1 MNNILF
7 NYLIKNYLKTIFII
21 ILVIYSFGL
30 ILNLF
35 EEIEFFKESNANIFQ
50 PLILSSIFIPSL
62 IIKLLPFIIF
72 FSSMWFITKIKNNKD
87 LLILKVYGYSNFKI
101 FLILALTSFLLGWIV
116 LVVVNPIT
124 SSMVMYYEKTKS
136 QYARDI
142 EHLIS
147 FNKNGLWIKEN
158 IEQGNRIITAE
169 KPEKFDLINVT
180 IFQFDNTGRLN
191 KKIFAKKVNIK
202 NKNWILENVVLS
214 DLKNEIFEKEKIDKY
229 LINSNYD
236 YAKINTLFN
245 NADTVSFIELTLK
258 KNELLEIGYN
268 ESFLKENL
276 HSMLSIPFFLFLMTA
291 LATVLAMV
299 SLRRYEGF
307 KFFILGFIISIVI
320 YYFKDFSLALGKT
333 DRIPIV
339 LAIWSPVLALS
350 LFTLI
355 GVLQINEK

>member
-1 MNNILF
+1 MNSIIF
-7 NYLIKNYLKTIFII
+7 NYIIRNFLSKVFIA
-21 ILVIYSFGL
+21 ILVTYSFSL

-35 EEIEFFKESNANIFQ
+35 EEIEFFKESDADILQ

-72 FSSMWFITKIKNNKD
+72 FSSMWFITKIKNNND
-87 LLILKVYGYSNFKI
+87 LLVLKVYGYSNLKI
-101 FLILALTSFLLGWIV
+101 FFILATTSFLLGWLI
-116 LVVVNPIT
+116 LIIANPIT

-142 EHLIS
+142 DHLIT

-158 IEQGNRIITAE
+158 VEQGERIITAE
-169 KPEKFDLINVT
+169 KPEMYDLINVT
-180 IFQFDNTGRLN
+180 IFQFNNDYELTS
-191 KKIFAKKVNIK
+191 KIFAKKVNIRT
-202 NKNWILENVVLS
+202 KNWVLEDVTISN
-214 DLKNEIFEKEKIDKY
+214 LKNENFSKNKSEKY
-229 LINSNYD
+229 LIESNYD

-245 NADTVSFIELTLK
+245 NADTVSFIDLTLK
-258 KNELLEIGYN
+258 KKKMVEIGYN
-268 ESFLKENL
+268 ETFLKENL

-307 KFFILGFIISIVI
+307 KFFIIGFLISVII
-320 YYFKDFSLALGKT
+320 YYFKDFSLALGRT
-333 DRIPIV
+333 DRIPII

-350 LFTLI
+350 FFTFV

>member
-7 NYLIKNYLKTIFII
+7 NYLIKNYLKTICVVVLI
-21 ILVIYSFGL
+21 IYSFGL

-35 EEIEFFKESNANIFQ
+35 EEIEFFKESDANIFQ

-72 FSSMWFITKIKNNKD
+72 FSSMWFITKIRNNKD
-87 LLILKVYGYSNFKI
+87 LLILKVYGYSNFRI
-101 FLILALTSFLLGWIV
+101 FIILALTSFLLGWMI
-116 LVVVNPIT
+116 LIIVNPIT

-158 IEQGNRIITAE
+158 LEKGNRIITAE

-180 IFQFDNTGRLN
+180 IFQFDKNDKLSS
-191 KKIFAKKVNIK
+191 KIFAEKVNIK
-202 NKNWILENVVLS
+202 KKKWVLEDVVIS
-214 DLKNEIFEKEKIDKY
+214 ELKNEIFVKNKVDKY
-229 LINSNYD
+229 QIYSNYD

-245 NADTVSFIELTLK
+245 NADTISFIDLTFK
-258 KNELLEIGYN
+258 KKEMLEIGYN
-268 ESFLKENL
+268 ETFLKENL

-291 LATVLAMV
+291 LATVLAMI

-307 KFFILGFIISIVI
+307 KFFIIGFVISIVI

>member
-7 NYLIKNYLKTIFII
+7 NYLIKNYLKTVSVII
-21 ILVIYSFGL
+21 VIIYSFGL

-50 PLILSSIFIPSL
+50 PLILSSLFIPSL

-87 LLILKVYGYSNFKI
+87 LLILKVYGFSNLKI
-101 FLILALTSFLLGWIV
+101 FSILALTSFLLGWMV
-116 LVVVNPIT
+116 LIIVNPIT

-136 QYARDI
+136 QYALDI

-158 IEQGNRIITAE
+158 IENGSRIVTAE
-169 KPEKFDLINVT
+169 KPENFDLINVT
-180 IFQFDNTGRLN
+180 IFQLDNTGKLN
-191 KKIFAKKVNIK
+191 KKIFAKKANIK
-202 NKNWILENVVLS
+202 KKNWVLDDVVVS
-214 DLKNEIFEKEKIDKY
+214 DLKNEIFVKNKIDR
-229 LINSNYD
+229 LFIISNYD

-245 NADTVSFIELTLK
+245 NADTVSFIDLTLK
-258 KNELLEIGYN
+258 KSELLEIGYN
-268 ESFLKENL
+268 EAFLKENL

-291 LATVLAMV
+291 LATVLAMI

-307 KFFILGFIISIVI
+307 KFFILGFIISILI

-339 LAIWSPVLALS
+339 LAIWSPVIALS

>member
-1 MNNILF
+1 MNSIIF
-7 NYLIKNYLKTIFII
+7 NYIIRNFLSKVFIA
-21 ILVIYSFGL
+21 ILVTYSFSL

-35 EEIEFFKESNANIFQ
+35 EEIEFFKESDADILQ

-87 LLILKVYGYSNFKI
+87 LLVLKVYGYSNLKI
-101 FLILALTSFLLGWIV
+101 FFILATTSFLLGWLI
-116 LVVVNPIT
+116 LIIANPIT

-142 EHLIS
+142 DHLIT

-158 IEQGNRIITAE
+158 VEQGERIITAE
-169 KPEKFDLINVT
+169 KPEMYDLINVT
-180 IFQFDNTGRLN
+180 IFQFNNDYELTS
-191 KKIFAKKVNIK
+191 KIFAKKVNIK
-202 NKNWILENVVLS
+202 TKNWILEDVTIS
-214 DLKNEIFEKEKIDKY
+214 SLKNENFSKNKAEKY
-229 LINSNYD
+229 LIESNYD

-245 NADTVSFIELTLK
+245 NADTVSFIDLTLN
-258 KNELLEIGYN
+258 KNKMVEIGYN
-268 ESFLKENL
+268 ETFLKENL

-307 KFFILGFIISIVI
+307 KFFIIGFLISVII
-320 YYFKDFSLALGKT
+320 YYFKDFSLALGRT
-333 DRIPIV
+333 DRIPII

-350 LFTLI
+350 FFTFV

>member
-1 MNNILF
+1 MNSIIF
-7 NYLIKNYLKTIFII
+7 NYLIRNFLSKVFIA
-21 ILVIYSFGL
+21 ILVTYSFSL

-35 EEIEFFKESNANIFQ
+35 EEIEFFKESDADILQ

-87 LLILKVYGYSNFKI
+87 LLVLKVYGYSNLKI
-101 FLILALTSFLLGWIV
+101 FFILATTSFLLGWLI
-116 LVVVNPIT
+116 LIIANPIT

-142 EHLIS
+142 DHLIT

-158 IEQGNRIITAE
+158 VEQGERIITAE
-169 KPEKFDLINVT
+169 KPEMYDLINVT
-180 IFQFDNTGRLN
+180 IFQFNNDYELTS
-191 KKIFAKKVNIK
+191 KIFAKKVNIK
-202 NKNWILENVVLS
+202 TKNWILEDVTIS
-214 DLKNEIFEKEKIDKY
+214 SLKNENFSKNKAEKY
-229 LINSNYD
+229 LIESNYD

-245 NADTVSFIELTLK
+245 NADTVSFIDLTLN
-258 KNELLEIGYN
+258 KNKMAEIGYN
-268 ESFLKENL
+268 ETFLKENL

-307 KFFILGFIISIVI
+307 KFFIIGFLISVII
-320 YYFKDFSLALGKT
+320 YYFKDFSLALGRT

-350 LFTLI
+350 FFTFV

>member
-7 NYLIKNYLKTIFII
+7 NYLIKNYLKTIFIVVLI
-21 ILVIYSFGL
+21 IYSFGL

-50 PLILSSIFIPSL
+50 PLILSSIYIPSL

-72 FSSMWFITKIKNNKD
+72 FSSMWFITKIKNNRD
-87 LLILKVYGYSNFKI
+87 LLILKVYGYSNLKI
-101 FLILALTSFLLGWIV
+101 FIILALTSFLLGWMI
-116 LVVVNPIT
+116 LVIINPIT

-136 QYARDI
+136 QYSRDI
-142 EHLIS
+142 DHLIS

-158 IEQGNRIITAE
+158 LETGNRIITAE
-169 KPEKFDLINVT
+169 KPEKFDLINVS
-180 IFQFDNTGRLN
+180 IFQFDNDN
-191 KKIFAKKVNIK
+191 KLKTKIFAKKVNIK
-202 NKNWILENVVLS
+202 KKNWILEDVVIS
-214 DLKNEIFEKEKIDKY
+214 NLKNEIFTKNKTDRY

-245 NADTVSFIELTLK
+245 NADTVSFIDLTFN
-258 KNELLEIGYN
+258 KNEMLEIGY
-268 ESFLKENL
+268 SDAFLKENL

-299 SLRRYEGF
+299 SLRRYDGL

>member
-1 MNNILF
+1 MNSIIF
-7 NYLIKNYLKTIFII
+7 NYIIRNFLSKVFIA
-21 ILVIYSFGL
+21 ILVTYSFSL

-35 EEIEFFKESNANIFQ
+35 EEIEFFKESDADILQ

-72 FSSMWFITKIKNNKD
+72 FSSMWFITKIKNNND
-87 LLILKVYGYSNFKI
+87 LLVLKVYGYSNLKI
-101 FLILALTSFLLGWIV
+101 FFILATTSFLLGWLI
-116 LVVVNPIT
+116 LIIANPIT

-142 EHLIS
+142 DHLIT

-158 IEQGNRIITAE
+158 VEQGERIITAE
-169 KPEKFDLINVT
+169 KPEMYDLINVT
-180 IFQFDNTGRLN
+180 IFQFNNDYELTS
-191 KKIFAKKVNIK
+191 KIFAKKVNIRT
-202 NKNWILENVVLS
+202 KNWVLEDVTISN
-214 DLKNEIFEKEKIDKY
+214 LKNENFSKNKSEKY
-229 LINSNYD
+229 LIESNYD

-245 NADTVSFIELTLK
+245 NADTVSFIDLTLK
-258 KNELLEIGYN
+258 KKKMVEIGYN
-268 ESFLKENL
+268 ETFLKENL

-307 KFFILGFIISIVI
+307 KFFIIGFLISVII
-320 YYFKDFSLALGKT
+320 YYFKDFSLALGRT

-350 LFTLI
+350 FFTFV